1 MKGFLNAHYKRKIE
15 SLPQNLQPAI
25 YQPRSSQF
33 ANHKSAR
40 GLTQSQIANS
50 KSARRLAIL
59 VDRRNWAYHEKALE
73 KAQYIGDE
81 WQTEIFFLEDNPKID
96 PAKFDLLYNF
106 NHTPS
111 KYDEL
116 FHGRLIKGLYSHY
129 YLGSFTPWR
138 YIYRMVKHASVLV
151 VANRKQAEEIRPFF
165 RNTVVLPDGVDTQ
178 QFYMEKERTGDE
190 IVAGWSENPDRKLHG
205 RRVKRFYEVV
215 EPSCKAAGVE
225 LRVGQNMTRDEL
237 RRMYNDVDV
246 VLIGSVTEGNPLS
259 LFEAGACG
267 RTVIATRVGVVPE
280 IIEDGYDGFLID
292 SDLSDLRPIDL
303 QTAVVPGA
311 PRRNPP
317 DGPPSPRKD
326 PCHPHT

>member
-40 GLTQSQIANS
+40 GRTQSQIANS

-138 YIYRMVKHASVLV
+138 YIYRMVKHA
-151 VANRKQAEEIRPFF
+151 
-165 RNTVVLPDGVDTQ
+165 
-178 QFYMEKERTGDE
+178 
-190 IVAGWSENPDRKLHG
+190 
-205 RRVKRFYEVV
+205 
-215 EPSCKAAGVE
+215 
-225 LRVGQNMTRDEL
+225 
-237 RRMYNDVDV
+237 
-246 VLIGSVTEGNPLS
+246 
-259 LFEAGACG
+259 
-267 RTVIATRVGVVPE
+267 
-280 IIEDGYDGFLID
+280 
-292 SDLSDLRPIDL
+292 
-303 QTAVVPGA
+303 
-311 PRRNPP
+311 
-317 DGPPSPRKD
+317 
-326 PCHPHT
+326 